1 MVRIQG
7 VPLETVLLVGLAV
20 LSILLLFHARWSG
33 LRIAALRRENREL
46 VQTVTTVL
54 RQRPPE
60 TSQPKVA
67 FSDKDE
73 PAPREIGSHEV
84 PPSPSSANSQDDSS
98 ACNALLALADP
109 DEKPSQTLADAAT
122 SDRNVLQAIAAA
134 MRDDRL
140 DISLQPIVSIAEGRT
155 VAFDA
160 FASVDLPGQGQEH
173 VRRIAPGDA
182 VDLVE
187 FDVAMFLASVQTA
200 RQRLGMAS
208 EQTKLH
214 VGVSEA
220 LLLEPD
226 ALEEICK
233 ILRVH
238 PAIARSIVISLP
250 WSARYRSDLLPSV
263 RRLFDTGL
271 VLALEHGAEDAV
283 AAVDLPPIGFLKVDA
298 AALTAIAEASH
309 QPMTGGLADFWAH
322 RRGCVIVSGV
332 ESEAQ
337 AGQLVDLGIDWMT
350 GSLFAEP
357 RRLLREAGGDYS
369 GL

>member
-67 FSDKDE
+67 FSAKDK

-84 PPSPSSANSQDDSS
+84 PPPPSSANAQDDSS

-109 DEKPSQTLADAAT
+109 DEKPPQTLADAAT
-122 SDRNVLQAIAAA
+122 SDRNVLKAIAAA
-134 MRDDRL
+134 MRDDWL

-214 VGVSEA
+214 VAVSEA

-309 QPMTGGLADFWAH
+309 QQMKGGLADFWAH

-350 GSLFAEP
+350 GGLFAEP
-357 RRLLREAGGDYS
+357 RRLLREAGEDYS

>member
-60 TSQPKVA
+60 TSQPKAA
-67 FSDKDE
+67 FSDKDK
-73 PAPREIGSHEV
+73 PAPREIVSHDV
-84 PPSPSSANSQDDSS
+84 PPPPSSANAQDNSS

-109 DEKPSQTLADAAT
+109 DEKPSQTPADAET

-214 VGVSEA
+214 VAVSEA

-263 RRLFDTGL
+263 RRLFDAGL

-309 QPMTGGLADFWAH
+309 QQMKGGLADFWAH

-337 AGQLVDLGIDWMT
+337 AGQLVDLDIDWMT